1 MNCPLLKYNRGTG
14 TFRKKTQNNPKSQ
27 NTRVVKGHRCTYP
40 CVFTHTIYPIEG
52 RVLRS
57 EIGVIEF
64 WVLFFIT
71 PGWKR
76 KDRIFQRGHKGS
88 RKLVSVTSRRYKMLQ
103 RSVIKP
109 TFPIRSFHKK
119 RTSVF
124 VVSARLFLCSK
135 LCFSTRTT
143 IGVVSRFAAN
153 HTDCCTS
160 NSASKRSEHTP
171 RMHIK
176 KYGFQEFL
184 NFAICTTSALK
195 GLRARFCRMVPG
207 SADICTMS

>member
-1 MNCPLLKYNRGTG
+1 MHDGSITIFRSNCMNCPLLKYNRGTG

-119 RTSVF
+119 RTSYFCSVCTFVSMFQIVF
-124 VVSARLFLCSK
+124 FHSYNNR
-135 LCFSTRTT
+135 R
-143 IGVVSRFAAN
+143 G
-153 HTDCCTS
+153 
-160 NSASKRSEHTP
+160 
-171 RMHIK
+171 
-176 KYGFQEFL
+176 
-184 NFAICTTSALK
+184 
-195 GLRARFCRMVPG
+195 
-207 SADICTMS
+207 